1 MIIFLHFKCKGIHIG
16 NFLVLY
22 IASMKYYDRKL
33 FSLTINL
40 FNYIMEEFLC
50 KIFEKKYCYYL
61 SLSVKKCFSLLKV
74 RLDLN
79 MNDVVDNIKCQSTFR
94 QYLKDFLTTWKI
106 RGHDSRVND
115 T

>member
-1 MIIFLHFKCKGIHIG
+1 
-16 NFLVLY
+16 
-22 IASMKYYDRKL
+22 
-33 FSLTINL
+33 
-40 FNYIMEEFLC
+40 MEEFLC
-50 KIFEKKYCYYL
+50 KIFKKKVYL
-61 SLSVKKCFSLLKV
+61 SSYLSVKKCFSLLKV

-79 MNDVVDNIKCQSTFR
+79 MNDVVDNIKCQSTSR